1 VALNNTD
8 AKSTTH
14 QKSPPNWGL
23 DRVDTR
29 QSKSLT
35 NDYEYTSNG
44 YGANVFVVD
53 TGVQFDHKELKGRTF
68 GIGAGGFDAFGGD
81 ATDGHGHG
89 THCSGIVGG
98 ITTGIAKNVTIY
110 SVRVLDEM
118 GSGTIATLIDGLN
131 FVTNSKLPRK
141 IASMSLGGGLAESL
155 NKAVEAAVK
164 AGVLVIVAAGN
175 EDSDACEV
183 SPASAPTA
191 VTVGAVD
198 LNDERAYFSN
208 WGKCV
213 DIFAPGVAINSSTIP
228 STYDSWSGTSMATPH
243 VAGVAAR
250 LWAKGVCSTNIEC
263 AEAIRCLGTS
273 GVVTGLDAASP
284 NLMLYI
290 PPGV

>member
-1 VALNNTD
+1 
-8 AKSTTH
+8 
-14 QKSPPNWGL
+14 
-23 DRVDTR
+23 
-29 QSKSLT
+29 
-35 NDYEYTSNG
+35 
-44 YGANVFVVD
+44 
-53 TGVQFDHKELKGRTF
+53 
-68 GIGAGGFDAFGGD
+68 
-81 ATDGHGHG
+81 
-89 THCSGIVGG
+89 
-98 ITTGIAKNVTIY
+98 
-110 SVRVLDEM
+110 M

-183 SPASAPTA
+183 SPASAPSA